1 MAHQLPD
8 QRMALRA
15 VISLKAGRTG
25 DAPMRE
31 ALRAHVKQHLT
42 PYKAPRMIE
51 FLPELPKTGTGKID
65 RQALTLPH

>member
-1 MAHQLPD
+1 M
-8 QRMALRA
+8 
-15 VISLKAGRTG
+15 
-25 DAPMRE
+25 
-31 ALRAHVKQHLT
+31 RAHVKQHLT